1 MGFVVFSDI
10 DNTIKPKVGNFSQ
23 KCIESVKRFV
33 AAGNVFVLTTGRNR
47 SKTEEYAQRFGGF
60 RYIINSNGGEVF
72 DTVTRQ
78 SIFASE
84 IARENIEKLFQISQ
98 KNGFRLVLNVDADF
112 RFASKRTRFDDTERE
127 FSNLDEVFGKYKV
140 VGGFFIGIPDDLVE
154 EMKNKIYGIRGITV
168 ANYGIHK
175 GENYIDFASE
185 VANKGVAVKKLMQ
198 HLQTNYDDTISIG
211 DGLNDLP
218 MFSATKRSVAVSNA
232 VEGLKGVADVV
243 VESVDNDGVA
253 KFLDSL
259 IK

>member
-1 MGFVVFSDI
+1 MGLIVFSDI

-23 KCIESVKRFV
+23 ECIESVKRFV

-60 RYIINSNGGEVF
+60 RYIIDSNGGEVF
-72 DTVTRQ
+72 DTKTRK
-78 SIFASE
+78 SVFASE
-84 IARENIEKLFQISQ
+84 ISRENIEKLFKVS
-98 KNGFRLVLNVDADF
+98 KKYGFRLVLNIDADF
-112 RFASKRTRFDDTERE
+112 RFASKRTRFDETERE
-127 FSNLDEVFGKYKV
+127 FASLDEVFEKHKV
-140 VGGFFIGIPDDLVE
+140 VGGFFIGIPDKLVE
-154 EMKNKIYGIRGITV
+154 EMKNIIYGIKGITV

-198 HLQTNYDDTISIG
+198 HLKANYNDTISIG

-218 MFSATKRSVAVSNA
+218 MFSATKCSVAVSNA
-232 VEGLKGVADVV
+232 VDGLKSVADIV
-243 VESVDNDGVA
+243 VESVDDDGVA

-259 IK
+259 VK